1 MDNTKIRIFQY
12 CDGFG
17 IEINTKDDEYRFD
30 FGQED
35 TVSDL
40 VDVFNS
46 LGFKKVTYE
55 DVM

>member
-17 IEINTKDDEYRFD
+17 IEINTKDDEYRFV